1 MSNWRTTQEYLQY
14 HEGTEIQK
22 LRWWQVQSLVQ
33 DNPNDA
39 DLGGK
44 VRPLVT
50 RKTD

>member
-14 HEGTEIQK
+14 QEETAIPK

-44 VRPLVT
+44 VRQLVT
-50 RKTD
+50 RNTN